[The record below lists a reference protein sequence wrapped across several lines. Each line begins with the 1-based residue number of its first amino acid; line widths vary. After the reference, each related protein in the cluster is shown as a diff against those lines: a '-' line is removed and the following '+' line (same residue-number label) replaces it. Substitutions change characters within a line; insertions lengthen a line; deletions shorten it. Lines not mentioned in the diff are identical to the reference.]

1 MRHSAGVVVQITQ
14 NELAQFALGQVLA
27 LGIAAFLLAVV
38 IMTIGLPAHAAQQ
51 ATSAAPTAPEPVPMT
66 DGLTTILARPDS
78 TEAGLQAEL
87 IRKRFELIKQVV
99 PGVARVAVL
108 WQHGADREGAMA
120 ALQQAGKAASATGVS
135 LQFFPAVDSSQL
147 DEALSDISTGQVNAI
162 LVMPS
167 PMLAIDHK
175 YIVQT
180 IAKTRL
186 AAIYD
191 ARVFVEDGGLM
202 SYGLYLKDPRAHR
215 LSPMERILDK
225 TSPTDL
231 QVEQS
236 TKAEF
241 VVNLKTAKALGIE
254 IPASLLSRVDEVI
267 E

>member
-1 MRHSAGVVVQITQ
+1 MTQ

-78 TEAGLQAEL
+78 TEAAGLQAEL

-108 WQHGADREGAMA
+108 WQPGADREGAMA

-147 DEALSDISTGQVNAI
+147 DEALSDISAGQVNAI

-167 PMLAIDHK
+167 PMLAIEHK

-186 AAIYD
+186 PAIYD

-202 SYGLYLKDPRAHR
+202 SYGLYLKDPRVHR